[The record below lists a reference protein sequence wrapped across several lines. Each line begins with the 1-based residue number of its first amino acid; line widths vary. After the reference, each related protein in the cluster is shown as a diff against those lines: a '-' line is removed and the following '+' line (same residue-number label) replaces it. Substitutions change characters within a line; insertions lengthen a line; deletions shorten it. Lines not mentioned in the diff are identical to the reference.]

1 MMKQMTGHEVRKAF
15 LDYFQSKEH
24 LLMPSAPLVP
34 KDDPTLLW
42 IVAGMAPLK
51 PFFDGR
57 AVPPRRRI
65 CSSQKCIRTNDIE
78 NVGRTARH
86 QTFFEMLG
94 NFSFGDYFK
103 EGAIKWAWEFLTE
116 VVELPKDRL
125 WITIYTDDDEAFKV
139 WHEEVGVPADR
150 IVRMEE
156 NFWEVGT
163 GTGPCG
169 PCSEIHFDRGP
180 EYGCGKPDCKVGCE
194 CDRYLEVWNLVFTQY
209 NQTEEGEYL
218 PLPQKNID
226 TGMGLE
232 RIVSILQDV
241 DTNYDTDL
249 LYPVIAKVQEWTGI
263 DYKTGDDQVKIAYRV
278 IADHSRSVVMAI
290 SDGAGPSNEGRGY
303 VIRRILRR
311 AVRWGRVLGL
321 REPFLHKLVPNVVE
335 MMKPGYPE
343 LVEKMDHVVR
353 TVQSE
358 ENRFQETLDQG
369 LNILGQ
375 MINQHKQSGQT
386 VITGEEAFKLY
397 DTYGFPLDLTQDVA
411 LEAGFSVDE
420 DGFKAAMNEQRERA
434 RSARGEHGFGDAA
447 AEVFKQVRE
456 EKGLPEFSGYSSM
469 EEDTEILAVVKDGQ
483 IVDRLEPGEIGQ
495 VVLKKTPFYAESGGQ
510 IGDTGYL
517 SAQDDKHGHVTVT
530 VTATRKL
537 AEVNFCEVLVEDGV
551 LEPGMA
557 IKAHVEES
565 IREDIE
571 RNHSATHILHKA
583 LKQVL
588 GEHANQAGSL
598 VEPARLR
605 FDFTHFQS
613 LTPEEL
619 KSIEEK
625 VNTEIRKNHPINITV
640 TNLDEAREMGATALF
655 DEKYGSDVRV
665 VTIGDYSMELCGGTH
680 LRASGEIGLFRIL
693 SEAGIAAG
701 IRRIE
706 AVTGRLAYDYLAKRD
721 EILEQSAA
729 MLKTNPDDL
738 VARLEK
744 VLAEMKEKDR
754 EINALKQKLAS
765 SQVGDIMSQVKEING
780 VKFLGAEVDGMDA
793 NALRNMGDELKQKLG
808 SGIIVLAS
816 DLKEKVAFVTMVT
829 DDLTKRFNAGKIIG
843 EVAKV
848 TGGGG
853 GGRPNMAQ
861 AGGQDPTKIG
871 DALKKAEEL
880 IMQG

>member
-1 MMKQMTGHEVRKAF
+1 MKQMTGHELRKAF
-15 LDYFQSKEH
+15 LDFFESKEH

-57 AVPPRRRI
+57 AVPPKRRM

-125 WITIYTDDDEAFKV
+125 WITIYTDDDEAYKV
-139 WHEEVGVPADR
+139 WHDEEGVSAER

-232 RIVSILQDV
+232 RIASILQNV
-241 DTNYDTDL
+241 DTNFDTDL
-249 LYPVIAKVQEWTGI
+249 LYPVIAKVQEMTGI
-263 DYKTGDDQVKIAYRV
+263 DYKTGNDQVKIAYRV

-321 REPFLHKLVPNVVE
+321 NEPFLSKLVPVVVD
-335 MMKPGYPE
+335 MMKVGFPE
-343 LVEKMDHVVR
+343 LVEKMDHVTR
-353 TVQSE
+353 TIQSE

-369 LNILGQ
+369 LNILSQ
-375 MINQHKQSGQT
+375 MINDHKNSGQT
-386 VITGEEAFKLY
+386 EITGEEAFKLY

-411 LEAGFSVDE
+411 MEAGFTVDE
-420 DGFKAAMNEQRERA
+420 AGFKAAMNEQRERA
-434 RSARGEHGFGDAA
+434 RSAREEHGFGDAA
-447 AEVFKQVRE
+447 AEVFKTVRD
-456 EKGLPEFSGYSSM
+456 EKGLPEFSGYSSL
-469 EEDTEILAVVKDGQ
+469 EEDTVIMAIVKDGQ
-483 IVDRLEPGEIGQ
+483 MVDSLQAGEIGQ
-495 VVLKKTPFYAESGGQ
+495 VVLAKTPFYAESGGQ
-510 IGDTGYL
+510 MGDTGTITAK
-517 SAQDDKHGHVTVT
+517 SATGNVTATVT
-530 VTATRKL
+530 GTRKL
-537 AEVNFCEVLVEDGV
+537 AEVNFSEVLVEDGELKIGASV
-551 LEPGMA
+551 
-557 IKAHVEES
+557 KALVEEG
-565 IREDIE
+565 IRKDIE

-619 KSIEEK
+619 KTIEEK
-625 VNTEIRKNHPINITV
+625 VNAEIRKNHPITTTV
-640 TNLDEAREMGATALF
+640 TNIDKAREMGATALF

-680 LRASGEIGLFRIL
+680 LHASGEIGIFKIL

-706 AVTGRLAYDYLAKRD
+706 AVTGRLAYEFLAKR
-721 EILEQSAA
+721 EEVLAQSAA
-729 MLKTNPDDL
+729 MLKTIPDDL
-738 VARLEK
+738 VSRIEK
-744 VLAEMKEKDR
+744 LMAEMKEKDR
-754 EINALKQKLAS
+754 EIAALKQKLANS
-765 SQVGDIMSQVKEING
+765 AVGDILSQVQEVNG
-780 VKFLGAEVDGMDA
+780 VKFLAAKIDGMDA
-793 NALRNMGDELKQKLG
+793 NALRNMGDEFKQKLG
-808 SGIIVLAS
+808 SCVIVLAS
-816 DLKEKVAFVTMVT
+816 DMKDKVLFVTMVT
-829 DDLTKRFNAGKIIG
+829 DDLTKRFHAGKIIG

-861 AGGQDPTKIG
+861 AGGQDPAKI
-871 DALKKAEEL
+871 DEALAKALEMVE
-880 IMQG
+880 QG